1 MSRRATPNPATLA
14 VSSSSHTESNRPAY
28 IPPGVRR
35 TIRRYDNRQHETQRT
50 DGLNPYP
57 RLDSVR
63 PGVAE
68 HCPWATG
75 LRHLPFTVDNEGQLR
90 NAQGGRSL
98 AWRR

>member
-14 VSSSSHTESNRPAY
+14 VGSSSHTDSNRPTY
-28 IPPGVRR
+28 IPLGVHR
-35 TIRRYDNRQHETQRT
+35 TIRRYDNRQYETQRT
-50 DGLNPYP
+50 DGLQPYP

-75 LRHLPFTVDNEGQLR
+75 LRHLLFTDYDKGQFR

-98 AWRR
+98 A